1 MGYELLAA
9 RSRRPNPFATDAAGL
24 AFLDREQDLS
34 RPDGA
39 VEARAGERGLKRT
52 RL

>member
-9 RSRRPNPFATDAAGL
+9 RSRRPNQFADDDAGL
-24 AFLDREQDLS
+24 TFLDREQDHS
-34 RPDGA
+34 RPDGT
-39 VEARAGERGLKRT
+39 VKARAGERGLKRT

>member
-9 RSRRPNPFATDAAGL
+9 RSRRPNPFADDDAGL

-34 RPDGA
+34 RPDGT
-39 VEARAGERGLKRT
+39 VEARAGGRGHERT